1 MASSSK
7 EQELAIKIAGKVENS
22 FKQSLGVTEDGLNKI
37 ASVAKKAAAVAAA
50 AFAAVKVGDFISGA
64 VDEYA
69 EFEQAMANTSA
80 IAGASADD
88 YAKLSAAAREAGKA
102 TTFTASEAADALGYM
117 ALAGWNV
124 EESTAA
130 LTPVLKLAEATQADL
145 ATTSDQVTDSMSAMG
160 VGIDDLQGYLDVIVT
175 TNNKANTTA
184 ADLMDAFIGCGGA
197 ARAAGMNYK
206 ETSTALGILANN
218 GIKAATGSIVYL
230 DKSSK
235 HMYELNNRIRLI
247 NVNEYPVATS
257 QGFIGFICGIISQ
270 DHDIET
276 MFLDSFL
283 KLAGLE
289 GEDISETITTLE
301 GISEKYS
308 VNFVLSISMD
318 AAEMPENAQKD
329 VVVSL

>member
-1 MASSSK
+1 MNDLKRTSDRMRRLEVTAQKKGWLNDIHPTSK
-7 EQELAIKIAGKVENS
+7 LFVTLAYIILVISINQYNLPGLLGMCIYPVVLFVIGEISIKEFLYRFNKPKEDTTMVQIIAGRK
-22 FKQSLGVTEDGLNKI
+22 
-37 ASVAKKAAAVAAA
+37 
-50 AFAAVKVGDFISGA
+50 
-64 VDEYA
+64 
-69 EFEQAMANTSA
+69 
-80 IAGASADD
+80 
-88 YAKLSAAAREAGKA
+88 GKGK
-102 TTFTASEAADALGYM
+102 TKHL
-117 ALAGWNV
+117 
-124 EESTAA
+124 
-130 LTPVLKLAEATQADL
+130 
-145 ATTSDQVTDSMSAMG
+145 
-160 VGIDDLQGYLDVIVT
+160 LD
-175 TNNKANTTA
+175 
-184 ADLMDAFIGCGGA
+184 M
-197 ARAAGMNYK
+197 
-206 ETSTALGILANN
+206 ANN

>member
-1 MASSSK
+1 MNDLKRTSDRMRRLEVTAQKKGWLNDIHPTSK
-7 EQELAIKIAGKVENS
+7 LFVTLACIILVISINQYNLPGLLGMCIYPVVLFVIGEISIKEFLYRFNKPKEDTTMVQIIAGRK
-22 FKQSLGVTEDGLNKI
+22 
-37 ASVAKKAAAVAAA
+37 
-50 AFAAVKVGDFISGA
+50 
-64 VDEYA
+64 
-69 EFEQAMANTSA
+69 
-80 IAGASADD
+80 
-88 YAKLSAAAREAGKA
+88 GKGK
-102 TTFTASEAADALGYM
+102 TKHL
-117 ALAGWNV
+117 
-124 EESTAA
+124 
-130 LTPVLKLAEATQADL
+130 
-145 ATTSDQVTDSMSAMG
+145 
-160 VGIDDLQGYLDVIVT
+160 LD
-175 TNNKANTTA
+175 
-184 ADLMDAFIGCGGA
+184 M
-197 ARAAGMNYK
+197 
-206 ETSTALGILANN
+206 ANN

-247 NVNEYPVATS
+247 NVNEYPVSTS